1 MMGSGRKTLI
11 GTFVLLGLAVA
22 GVAIYLNPIAPIA
35 TGYAAKLTCSGV
47 FLSGRTAADVGDD
60 LPDNPLVP
68 FLRTAVDVSAGTV
81 RTSLLGLW
89 PSTAYLGDGT
99 GCTLAESD
107 PRLPAVPDVAVSDP
121 DAPWPVGSRG
131 PVADPPDVDGEG
143 LSAAIDGAFTEDDPQ
158 GRERNTRAVVVAHR
172 GELVAERYAGED
184 GIGPDT
190 ALLGW
195 SMGKSVAGALVGRA
209 VGAGL
214 LAVDDPVGWPGW
226 EGGGRADITVEHLL
240 TMTSGLAFEEVYD
253 PGTDATRMLFTPG
266 DTGDYAADQPLEHP
280 PGSHWSYSSGTA
292 NLLCDVVQG
301 STGHGP
307 ELAHDQLFEPLG
319 MTTAVVEADESGGL
333 VCSSFVY
340 ASARD
345 WARFGQLYL
354 DDGVWQGER
363 LLPEGWVD
371 ASTQPVEESAALG
384 YGYQWWLNGAPDGSL
399 RMPDVPADAFWASG
413 NEGQQVVVV
422 PSEELVVVRL
432 GYSPA
437 FDGVRWGLEPL
448 LAGVID
454 ALE

>member
-1 MMGSGRKTLI
+1 MRRGRMALMGTVL
-11 GTFVLLGLAVA
+11 LLGLAVG
-22 GVAIYLNPIAPIA
+22 GVTLYLGPIAPIA

-47 FLSGRTAADVGDD
+47 FLSERTAADIGED

-68 FLRTAVDVSAGTV
+68 FLRTSIDVSAGTV

-107 PRLPAVPDVAVSDP
+107 ADLPAVPEVAGGGP
-121 DAPWPVGSRG
+121 DDPWPLGSG
-131 PVADPPDVDGEG
+131 DPVDVPPSVDREV
-143 LSAAIDGAFTEDDPQ
+143 LAAAIGGAFTEDDPQ

-172 GELVAERYAGED
+172 GELVAERYARDD
-184 GIGPDT
+184 GIGPGT

-195 SMGKSVAGALVGRA
+195 SMGKSVANALVGRA
-209 VGAGL
+209 VGAGQ
-214 LAVDDPVGWPGW
+214 LAVDDPVGWPCW
-226 EGGGRADITVEHLL
+226 EDDGRVDITIEHLL

-253 PGTDATRMLFTPG
+253 PDTDATRMLFTPG
-266 DTGDYAADQPLEHP
+266 DTGAYAAEQPLAHP
-280 PGSHWSYSSGTA
+280 PGSHWSYSSGTT
-292 NLLCDVVQG
+292 NLLCDVVQDT
-301 STGHGP
+301 TGHGP
-307 ELAHDQLFEPLG
+307 ELARDQLFEPLG

-363 LLPEGWVD
+363 LLPDGWVD
-371 ASTQPVEESAALG
+371 ASTQPVEESTTLG
-384 YGYQWWLNGAPDGSL
+384 YGYQWWLNAAPDGSL

-413 NEGQQVVVV
+413 NEGQQVVVI

-437 FDGVRWGLEPL
+437 FDGVQWGLEPL
-448 LAGVID
+448 LTGVVE